1 MEAPEAT
8 TGRTYLEIVMRK
20 HVFFAVVLLSL
31 SVLTPTAGA
40 EPLTGED
47 DGTPKTLAELA
58 LESGSRAALLATCGI
73 DGTSLRVNFE
83 HRLDADDLNLA
94 DRSALRQSYHQA
106 QTSAAATLVRSGVS
120 SCADAYGLL
129 RETLHDLAEPSEV
142 PPPRGTRPDLSGA
155 IS

>member
-1 MEAPEAT
+1 
-8 TGRTYLEIVMRK
+8 MRN

-31 SVLTPTAGA
+31 SVLTPAAGA

-47 DGTPKTLAELA
+47 DESPKTLAELA

-73 DGTSLRVNFE
+73 DGTSLRVSFE
-83 HRLDADDLNLA
+83 RRLEAYDLNLA
-94 DRSALRQSYHQA
+94 ARSALRQSYQSA
-106 QTSAAATLVRSGVS
+106 ETSAAAALVRSGVS

-142 PPPRGTRPDLSGA
+142 PPLRGARPDLGGA